1 MRFVAA
7 ALIFLFS
14 LNAFAQKP
22 CDFSV
27 NVTDSIGT
35 YKITKDYLVY
45 ERNFAGNSSYI
56 FNAIAVSDGVPS
68 LNVQFIEKSYDFIKT
83 KCFDKNSRIYF
94 QLQNGRIVTLIH
106 AGKDVCGT
114 MVRDVN
120 GLNNRLMTGYFLF
133 KKDDYEYLKSSP
145 ITFMKIK
152 FVIETQDY
160 IFKKELVSELD
171 SKTYNPEN
179 YFIDYFHCIE
189 DNK

>member
-1 MRFVAA
+1 MRFLAA

-14 LNAFAQKP
+14 LNAFSQKP

-35 YKITKDYLVY
+35 YRITKDYLVY

-56 FNAIAVSDGVPS
+56 FNSIAVSDGVPS

-83 KCFDKNSRIYF
+83 KCFDKNSKIYI
-94 QLQNGRIVTLIH
+94 QLQNGKIVTLIYGDKE
-106 AGKDVCGT
+106 ACGT
-114 MVRDVN
+114 MVRDEK
-120 GLNNRLMTGYFLF
+120 GFNNRLMTGYFLF

-145 ITFMKIK
+145 ITFIRIK
-152 FVIETQDY
+152 FATETQDY

-171 SKTYNPEN
+171 NKTYNPEN
-179 YFIDYFHCIE
+179 YFIDYFHCME
-189 DNK
+189 DSK